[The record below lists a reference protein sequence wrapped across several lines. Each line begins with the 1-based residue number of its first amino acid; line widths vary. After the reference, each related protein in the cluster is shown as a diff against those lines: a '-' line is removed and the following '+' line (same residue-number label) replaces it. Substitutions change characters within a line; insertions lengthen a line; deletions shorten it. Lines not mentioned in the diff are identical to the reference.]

1 MNINSIKEKIENFIS
16 NSRVEVKDTTGTGD
30 HFSVLVI
37 SDHFKNMNL
46 VNRHKLIYESLNQY
60 ITKEIHALQIKA
72 CTEEELS
79 NV

>member
-1 MNINSIKEKIENFIS
+1 MNINSIKEKIEDSIP
-16 NSRVEVKDTTGTGD
+16 NSKVEVKDTTGTGD

-72 CTEEELS
+72 YTEEELS

>member
-72 CTEEELS
+72 YTEEELS

>member
-1 MNINSIKEKIENFIS
+1 MNINSIKEKIENSIS
-16 NSRVEVKDTTGTGD
+16 NSKVEVKDTTGTGD

-72 CTEEELS
+72 YTEEELS